1 MSTVTNYPPTTAYEA
16 LKAFFPGHEG
26 HTVSKAAFYTN
37 YLEMQCT
44 CSDERLAVSEEMAA
58 AKKWK
63 LRDVRN
69 ALRNGGT
76 LAPQPR

>member
-1 MSTVTNYPPTTAYEA
+1 MSAVTNYPPTTAYEA

-26 HTVSKAAFYTN
+26 HTVTKAAFYAS
-37 YLEMQCT
+37 YLEMLCT
-44 CSDERLAVSEEMAA
+44 CGDERLAVSEEMAA

-69 ALRNGGT
+69 ALRNVGT
-76 LAPQPR
+76 LPPLPR

>member
-26 HTVSKAAFYTN
+26 HTVSKAAFYPS
-37 YLEMQCT
+37 YLEILCN
-44 CSDERLAVSEEMAA
+44 CSDARLAVSEEMAA

-69 ALRNGGT
+69 ALRNVGT
-76 LAPQPR
+76 LPPLPR

>member
-1 MSTVTNYPPTTAYEA
+1 MT
-16 LKAFFPGHEG
+16 
-26 HTVSKAAFYTN
+26 KAAFYTN

-69 ALRNGGT
+69 ALRNVGT
-76 LAPQPR
+76 LLPIP